1 MEVILENSKGRDR
14 SMATKREGE
23 TSDDRSRKITQTEE
37 GKDEEEKNQGKKTET
52 KSMATQTTSEIERRV
67 YELESK
73 IQVHETY
80 PDGLGYPESWRGGR
94 ACTNCVIYRWTC
106 DMSKPKKCSR
116 CKLLLYCSRI
126 CQLEHYNK
134 THKNHCKYLAGLKVK
149 EGSIHTKKN
158 CPR

>member
-1 MEVILENSKGRDR
+1 
-14 SMATKREGE
+14 MAAKLRNGE
-23 TSDDRSRKITQTEE
+23 SGDDRSKKIAQTGEERDEE
-37 GKDEEEKNQGKKTET
+37 GKNEEKKTET
-52 KSMATQTTSEIERRV
+52 KSMATQTTSDIERRV
-67 YELESK
+67 HELESK

-80 PDGLGYPESWRGGR
+80 PDGLGYPESWKGGR

-106 DMSKPKKCSR
+106 DMSNPKKCSR
-116 CKLLLYCSRI
+116 CKLLIYCSRI